1 MFVTRP
7 PIRAVLAGFAA
18 LVVLFATAMARADAP
33 SVVVSVKPLHAI
45 VAAVMAGIAT
55 PRLLVKGA
63 ASPHDY
69 TMRPSDAAA
78 LNDAELIVWVG
89 EAFELFLA
97 KPIETLAADAKV
109 VTLMALVGAG
119 EDAHIWLDPANARK
133 IAQRVAAALSTLDPD
148 NRGRYQTN
156 SADFSA
162 RLDGLDKE
170 LRATLAP
177 VADLPYVVFHDAY
190 GAFERRYGLAMVGA
204 IAVNPQRKPGAKR
217 IAALR
222 EKIRQA
228 DVRCLF
234 GEPQFTPALL
244 DTLIEG
250 SAARIGIL
258 DPLGATLLPGPEAYF
273 SLMRNLADG
282 LRDCLAAPALA
293 SE

>member
-1 MFVTRP
+1 MMIVTRLS
-7 PIRAVLAGFAA
+7 ASASLAAFLVLCAPLA
-18 LVVLFATAMARADAP
+18 ARADAP
-33 SVVVSVKPLHAI
+33 AVVVSVKPLHAI
-45 VAAVMAGIAT
+45 TAAVTAGIAT
-55 PRLLVKGA
+55 PRLLAKGS

-69 TMRPSDAAA
+69 AMRPSDAAA

-97 KPIETLAADAKV
+97 KPLEALAGDAKV

-133 IAQRVAAALSTLDPD
+133 IAQRVAAALSDLDPG
-148 NRGRYQTN
+148 NRDRFEAN
-156 SADFSA
+156 AADFSA
-162 RLDGLDKE
+162 RLDVLDKE

-177 VADLPYVVFHDAY
+177 VADRPYVVFHDAY
-190 GAFERRYGLAMVGA
+190 GAFERRYGLARVGA
-204 IAVNPQRKPGAKR
+204 VTVNPQRKPGARR

-222 EKIRQA
+222 ETIRA
-228 DVRCLF
+228 TGARCLF

-250 SAARIGIL
+250 SAARIGVL

-273 SLMRNLADG
+273 SLMRNLANA
-282 LRDCLAAPALA
+282 LRDCLAAPALP